1 MSIVGPPEPDD
12 QGGATGRRRTAV
24 AFRRSLLGLGDAL
37 RSTADRADMVSA
49 LLRGGADY
57 LGTPVAVYF
66 AAVTGTSSLRPTDQ
80 VGDADA
86 TGDIVA
92 GHGLAGTAAA
102 DLAPVAWPGS
112 TPPAPPEPVVAG
124 DDGRP
129 GPALALPVR
138 PGGQLQGVA
147 AFYGSP
153 GDEPF
158 SPDDVES
165 LAILVRQ
172 AETAV
177 DTTYV
182 REEAMRLS
190 LTDGLTGLWNR
201 RHLDL
206 ALESELL
213 RSVRFGE
220 PFSVLFC
227 DIDDFKA
234 INDALGHQAG
244 DAVLVEL
251 GRRLVDATREVD
263 VVTRFGGD
271 EFTLL
276 LPRTGTAGALQ
287 LAAKIREA
295 VSGPAIRIDPGE
307 LHVTISIGVATSPE
321 HGSSGKELVA
331 AADAALYRAKRGGG
345 DRVERASVGV
355 SSGGGP

>member
-1 MSIVGPPEPDD
+1 MGPPEQDD
-12 QGGATGRRRTAV
+12 EGGATSRRHTAI
-24 AFRRSLLGLGDAL
+24 AFRRSLVALGDAL

-49 LLRGGADY
+49 LLRYGAEY
-57 LGTPVAVYF
+57 LGTPVAIYF
-66 AAVTGTSSLRPTDQ
+66 ATVTGTSSLRPTDR
-80 VGDADA
+80 VGA
-86 TGDIVA
+86 TAASREVVS
-92 GHGLAGTAAA
+92 GHGLA
-102 DLAPVAWPGS
+102 V
-112 TPPAPPEPVVAG
+112 
-124 DDGRP
+124 
-129 GPALALPVR
+129 PVR
-138 PGGQLQGVA
+138 PGGQLQGVV
-147 AFYGSP
+147 AFYGRP
-153 GDEPF
+153 EAEPF

-172 AETAV
+172 TETAI
-177 DTTYV
+177 DTAYV

-206 ALESELL
+206 ALESELS

-234 INDALGHQAG
+234 INDARGHQAG

-295 VSGPAIRIDPGE
+295 VSGPGIRLDPGE
-307 LHVTISIGVATSPE
+307 LHVTISIGVATAPE

-345 DRVERASVGV
+345 DRVERASVGM